1 MIRSGGV
8 CDHMHVYVVRMHV
21 CRCVCIVHM
30 FDACGHIIHTYIHT
44 YIYIYMHIHTHTHTM
59 QCVRLFDACMD
70 VRLRVCVTTAS

>member
-30 FDACGHIIHTYIHT
+30 FDACGHTYIHT
-44 YIYIYMHIHTHTHTM
+44 YIHAH
-59 QCVRLFDACMD
+59 
-70 VRLRVCVTTAS
+70 VCVCIYVARMHLFVCALAPHPTYANAWYDRVV